1 MLNQNNNKNL
11 SNETDKKYF
20 EDKEEKNII
29 SEKIEKIKDLNTTQN
44 ESYKDYEN
52 IMIKPIDLLN
62 RNKIESDILEKI
74 TLIQGDVRDQ
84 DLVIKLAENCDY
96 IYHLAAI
103 LGVDIVADNPVE
115 TMETEVEGTK
125 NVVYAAL
132 KHGVKKVIYASTSGV
147 YGHSAIEKS
156 VDEDIMIDPRTSYA
170 MAKRYNEIYLKAV
183 YEERGLE
190 SISLRFFNVYGPRQ
204 DDRMVI
210 PRFFEQALKNEPI
223 TVFGSGKQTRDFT
236 SVEETI
242 ISLVKLTD
250 VSKGAEIFN
259 IANETE
265 MNILELA
272 NHIKELTQSSSE
284 IKLIE
289 SPANRYDYEVERR
302 VGSSDKLYKATGF
315 KPNTDIRIGLKNLH
329 ETLYQIN

>member
-1 MLNQNNNKNL
+1 MKVLITGGAGFIGSHLTAVLANQGNEVVVLDNL
-11 SNETDKKYF
+11 
-20 EDKEEKNII
+20 
-29 SEKIEKIKDLNTTQN
+29 L
-44 ESYKDYEN
+44 
-52 IMIKPIDLLN
+52 
-62 RNKIESDILEKI
+62 RGNKIEEHILDKI
-74 TLIQGDVRDQ
+74 TFINGDVRDQ
-84 DLVIKLAENCDY
+84 ALVDEVSKGCDY

-125 NVVYAAL
+125 NVIYAAL

-170 MAKRYNEIYLKAV
+170 MAKRYNEIFLKAV

-242 ISLVKLTD
+242 LALVKLTE

-265 MNILELA
+265 LNILELA
-272 NHIKELTQSSSE
+272 NYIKEITGSASE
-284 IKLIE
+284 VTLIE

-302 VGSSDKLYKATGF
+302 VGSSEKLFKATGF
-315 KPNTDIRIGLKNLH
+315 KPNTDIREGLKKLH
-329 ETLYQIN
+329 ETLYQIQ

>member
-1 MLNQNNNKNL
+1 MKVLITGGAGFIGSHLTAFLAENGHQVIVLDNL
-11 SNETDKKYF
+11 
-20 EDKEEKNII
+20 
-29 SEKIEKIKDLNTTQN
+29 L
-44 ESYKDYEN
+44 
-52 IMIKPIDLLN
+52 
-62 RNKIESDILEKI
+62 RGNKIEDHILSKI
-74 TLIQGDVRDQ
+74 TFVEGDVRDQ
-84 DLVIKLAENCDY
+84 DLVMKLSENCDQ

-132 KHGVKKVIYASTSGV
+132 KQGVKKVIYASTSGV

-156 VDEDIMIDPRTSYA
+156 VDEEIMIDPRTSYA

-210 PRFFEQALKNEPI
+210 PRFFEQALRNEPI

-242 ISLVKLTD
+242 ISLVKLSE

-265 MNILELA
+265 LNILELA
-272 NHIKELTQSSSE
+272 KYIKELTKSSSE
-284 IKLIE
+284 IQLID

-302 VGSSDKLYKATGF
+302 VGSSEKLLKAVGF
-315 KPNTDIRIGLKNLH
+315 KPNTDIRLGLKKLQ
-329 ETLYQIN
+329 ESLYQIN

>member
-1 MLNQNNNKNL
+1 MKVLITGGAGFIGSHLTAYLVNNGAEVVVLDNL
-11 SNETDKKYF
+11 
-20 EDKEEKNII
+20 
-29 SEKIEKIKDLNTTQN
+29 L
-44 ESYKDYEN
+44 
-52 IMIKPIDLLN
+52 
-62 RNKIESDILEKI
+62 RGNKIEADILEKI

-84 DLVIKLAENCDY
+84 DLVIKLAKNCDY

-210 PRFFEQALKNEPI
+210 PRFFDQALKNEPI

-242 ISLVKLTD
+242 ISLVKLTE

-272 NHIKELTQSSSE
+272 IHIKELTQSSSD

-302 VGSSDKLYKATGF
+302 VGSSEKLFKTIGF
-315 KPNTDIRIGLKNLH
+315 KPNTDIRIGLKNLQ
-329 ETLYQIN
+329 EKLYQIN